1 MALST
6 FRIGHDKPDG
16 KTIHLAPVRFLPRG
30 VSAARRREFF
40 DVWFPLLAPSP
51 ETLKQGQ
58 KASGGDA
65 KVWKRFADRYAKEM
79 SSVAQQEAIRLLAR
93 VAAKTDIAIGC
104 YCENEAR
111 CHRSLLKAMIVGAKG

>member
-6 FRIGHDKPDG
+6 FRIGHDKPD
-16 KTIHLAPVRFLPRG
+16 TRAIYVAPVRFLPRG
-30 VSAARRREFF
+30 VSAAKRKEFF

-58 KASGGDA
+58 KAASGDDA
-65 KVWKRFADRYAKEM
+65 KAWKRFADRYAREM
-79 SSVAQQEAIRLLAR
+79 SSVAAQEAIKLLAR
-93 VAAKTDIAIGC
+93 VGAKTELRIGC

-111 CHRSLLKAMIVGAKG
+111 CHRSLLKAMIEEA